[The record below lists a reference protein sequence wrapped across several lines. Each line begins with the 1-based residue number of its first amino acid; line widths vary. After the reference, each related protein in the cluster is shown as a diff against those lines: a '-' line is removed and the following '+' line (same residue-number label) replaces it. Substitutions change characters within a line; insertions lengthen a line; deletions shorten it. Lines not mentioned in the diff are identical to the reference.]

1 MLLHIWKSIGSLLVK
16 GNFYIRNITST
27 KRLLHEDVRH
37 IGTSQPDMPYSF
49 LYECRKLAPFAACQP
64 TAHRLAWHAT
74 CRATDRQSGEK
85 GQVSERCQSD
95 RHLFLKESVG
105 WGSCHI
111 QGSLWSRAS
120 RGTRQVF
127 EILFMAM
134 AFYGFLSPT
143 GLSAILV
150 NKCFIYSSM
159 AVAEPVHSKH
169 SNTIQKLWPW
179 RAYILTKMWSKVEN
193 APKFFLLIINK

>member
-1 MLLHIWKSIGSLLVK
+1 MFQNRTVACALWSLRGWWYKRKKGPLSKTSADFRSLHRFILNENIAHFPRIFTLILLHIWKSIGSLLVK

-49 LYECRKLAPFAACQP
+49 LYECRKLAPPAACQP

-111 QGSLWSRAS
+111 QGSL
-120 RGTRQVF
+120 
-127 EILFMAM
+127 
-134 AFYGFLSPT
+134 
-143 GLSAILV
+143 
-150 NKCFIYSSM
+150 
-159 AVAEPVHSKH
+159 
-169 SNTIQKLWPW
+169 
-179 RAYILTKMWSKVEN
+179 
-193 APKFFLLIINK
+193 